1 MRGSGGSTRGPA
13 FVQGHSM
20 TAFLSS
26 VLRFGN
32 VVRDCKLDVTQPRKK
47 IIHGFYD
54 EGARFL
60 CSHSLGRSLSL
71 SLSLL
76 FRNCL
81 SSTTVRVPLPALIKS
96 LFSPPYSSWI
106 GKPESLGRGL
116 ALRNDAHNA
125 ALSICPISL
134 PEAAAFFQCCRGGH
148 NCLHIV

>member
-1 MRGSGGSTRGPA
+1 
-13 FVQGHSM
+13 M

-71 SLSLL
+71 SLSLP
-76 FRNCL
+76 
-81 SSTTVRVPLPALIKS
+81 PLPP
-96 LFSPPYSSWI
+96 LFVLHNSESSAS
-106 GKPESLGRGL
+106 GS
-116 ALRNDAHNA
+116 D
-125 ALSICPISL
+125 
-134 PEAAAFFQCCRGGH
+134 
-148 NCLHIV
+148 